1 MKVIYFFLIFL
12 IPFILFADDFSTD
25 CVAFDAGKGIWDVL
39 CNIDIPAKNIIYL
52 ETEGKLTG
60 IIEISI
66 IVKNINT
73 NKTATTNWE
82 SRSIISKIEEINQK
96 LSLVDNASFI
106 LSPGQYEFTYIVE
119 DKQSNNKM
127 SKKDTIMLHHIEET
141 PFMSNILLGLSVKID
156 STNSKFARNGYT
168 IIPRPSHHTTNLNPF
183 LIIYAE
189 FYNLA
194 EGKEYAIDYFIT
206 NNNGDTIMNLA
217 AKRDTTVGDA
227 FFNIGGIN
235 TIGLKD
241 GSYNLIVSITL
252 DNLMLSKKIRISKSS
267 FLTNIVTSKYK
278 LTDKQLKYYDMIK
291 YIASES
297 QLKQY
302 NKLNKIGKH
311 NYLIKFWE
319 NRDANPN
326 NNKLEALDKHIENIE
341 FVNKRFSSGLQEGY
355 ESDRGRIYIEYG
367 LPDEDMIVP
376 SSSGY
381 KSFEN
386 WIYYSGGG
394 IQFIFTDIKGFGKYE
409 LVYSSLIDEPIPVNW
424 RNYVDLGIIRFQRD

>member
-1 MKVIYFFLIFL
+1 MKIIYFFLILF
-12 IPFILFADDFSTD
+12 ISFILFADDFSTD

-39 CNIDIPAKNIIYL
+39 CNIDIPAKNIAYMEI
-52 ETEGKLTG
+52 EGKLTG
-60 IIEISI
+60 IIEINI

-73 NKTATTNWE
+73 DKIASTNWE
-82 SRSIISKIEEINQK
+82 SRSIISKMEEINQK
-96 LSLVDNASFI
+96 LSLIDNASFI
-106 LSPGQYEFTYIVE
+106 LSPGEYEFIYIIE
-119 DKQSNNKM
+119 DKQSNSKM
-127 SKKDTIMLHHIEET
+127 SKKDTMILDNIEEI
-141 PFMSNILLGLSVKID
+141 PFMSDILLGLSVKID

-189 FYNLA
+189 FYNFA
-194 EGKEYAIDYFIT
+194 EGKDYAIDYFIT
-206 NNNGDTIMNLA
+206 NDNGDTIMNLA
-217 AKRDTTVGDA
+217 GKRDITVGDA
-227 FFNIGGIN
+227 FFNIGGVN

-241 GSYNLIVSITL
+241 GTYNLIVSITV
-252 DNLMLSKKIRISKSS
+252 DNLILSKKQRISKSS
-267 FLTNIVTSKYK
+267 FLANIITSKYD
-278 LTDKQLKYYDMIK
+278 LTDKQLKYYGMIE

-319 NRDANPN
+319 NRDVNPN
-326 NNKLEALDKHIENIE
+326 NNKLEALDKHIKNIE

-355 ESDRGRIYIEYG
+355 ESDRGRIYIKYG
-367 LPDEDMIVP
+367 SPDEDMTVP

-394 IQFIFTDIKGFGKYE
+394 IQFVFADIKGFGKYE

-424 RNYVDLGIIRFQRD
+424 RNYVDLNIIRFHRD